1 MAASCLTRIVRT
13 MKEKNQDLLRLPLDS
28 SLVFF
33 LAPMAASQGPPLA
46 LQDFQTRTRVTQR
59 QPHGT
64 PQAPN
69 KTKLLTADKPA
80 SFFAAS
86 TVK

>member
-1 MAASCLTRIVRT
+1 MAAPCLNRIVRT
-13 MKEKNQDLLRLPLDS
+13 MKEKNHDLLRLPLDS
-28 SLVFF
+28 SLVFI

-46 LQDFQTRTRVTQR
+46 LQDFQTGTRVTQR

-69 KTKLLTADKPA
+69 MTKLLTANKPA
-80 SFFAAS
+80 SIFTAS